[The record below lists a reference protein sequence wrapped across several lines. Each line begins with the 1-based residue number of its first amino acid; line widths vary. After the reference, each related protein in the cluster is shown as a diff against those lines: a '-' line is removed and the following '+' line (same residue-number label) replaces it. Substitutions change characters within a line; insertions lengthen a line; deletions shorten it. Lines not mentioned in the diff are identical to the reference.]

1 MKTKL
6 IILITALI
14 NVFVSQVTT
23 AQISAM
29 NFNRNDCN
37 GNPRHLFADLN
48 AGNAVIIEFFMT
60 SCAPCPAAG
69 QKLEAMKVNL
79 LTQYPGKIKSYAI
92 AFNNT
97 YSPATVNNWVTSNG
111 FSSIP
116 MDSGATQVAYY
127 GGMGM
132 PTIIIAAGAS
142 HNLLGSPYIGFNTS
156 DTTAM
161 ASDIRAFFSSQVGI
175 KENKNSTLSLEMFP
189 NPSSQ
194 EVSIKFELKGNSDVV
209 IEIIDIMGRNVTTLL
224 SEKLSSGAVFKI
236 FNISNISDGNY
247 FIRINANS
255 NVTQQKLTISH

>member
-1 MKTKL
+1 MKTK
-6 IILITALI
+6 IILLTATLFSLLA
-14 NVFVSQVTT
+14 NVSKAQTT
-23 AQISAM
+23 AM

-37 GNPRHLFADLN
+37 GVPRHLFADLN

-69 QKLEAMKVNL
+69 QNLETMKANL
-79 LTQYPGKIKSYAI
+79 LTQFPGKVKSYAI

-111 FSSIP
+111 FTAIP

-132 PTIIIAAGAS
+132 PTIVIAAGAS

-161 ASDIRAFFSSQVGI
+161 ASNIRAFFNSQVGI
-175 KENKNSTLSLEMFP
+175 KENKNSSLSLEMFP
-189 NPSSQ
+189 NPSDNKISLKFDLKESS
-194 EVSIKFELKGNSDVV
+194 EVMIEV
-209 IEIIDIMGRNVTTLL
+209 IDLFGKKIRTLL
-224 SEKLSSGAVFKI
+224 SEKLNSGIVSKTFD
-236 FNISNISDGNY
+236 ISMIADGNY
-247 FIRINANS
+247 FIRINSKN
-255 NVTQQKLTISH
+255 NTTQQKLNISH